1 MDDESAKVPLE
12 AMHLIIRQE
21 LERVRTSSSTSEE
34 HRDIP
39 GSKRA
44 LAVSKAEAAK
54 ILRVSRRTAERS
66 ATALLS
72 RRRAYSA

>member
-1 MDDESAKVPLE
+1 MTEIHESAKALLE
-12 AMHLIIRQE
+12 AIGLIIRQE

-44 LAVSKAEAAK
+44 LAVSKNG
-54 ILRVSRRTAERS
+54 SRQRFWGSATERS
-66 ATALLS
+66 TTALLS
-72 RRRAYSA
+72 GR